1 MRDDEPQASLSNA
14 AALANAPDQEDGFFR
29 VRAVFEE

>member
-1 MRDDEPQASLSNA
+1 MAVDTPAPSLDNA
-14 AALANAPDQEDGFFR
+14 AALRNAPDQAEGFFR